1 MASKPSTA
9 DSTKKKISAEELE
22 KLTQRIYADS
32 MKRKQESVEK
42 LEKKIYKEIEPKK
55 LPASQIQASAVR
67 QHDDELERRKKSH
80 EALQHKFYKEAEPK
94 KLSRAEIDDSVRRVY
109 ADAMRSKNDG
119 LKKLE
124 DRFSFH
130 RASSRP
136 LTADQVKASADRL
149 CKPSKRAFTE
159 AEINEILGFH
169 WCERL
174 LRIPVSR
181 SQTLIYHEMC
191 VCVSWALN
199 HSDVCFVAIKV
210 P

>member
-1 MASKPSTA
+1 MSACDTDASSSSEESCVYSFSVDVRRDLTMTSKPSTA

-80 EALQHKFYKEAEPK
+80 EALQQKFYKEAEAK

-109 ADAMRSKNDG
+109 ADAMRSKNEG

-130 RASSRP
+130 RPSSRP

-169 WCERL
+169 
-174 LRIPVSR
+174 
-181 SQTLIYHEMC
+181 
-191 VCVSWALN
+191 
-199 HSDVCFVAIKV
+199 
-210 P
+210 